1 MSDLPAAL
9 DVPST
14 LVDNVLDDQEQ
25 HLQGIYPGCAHADLV
40 ISENSPLR
48 KPPAAR
54 LATDKSRGAERRC
67 GRDAYLLQK
76 EVFPKDVQFGT
87 AATGDLEECVD
98 TDRVFTKTEP
108 WAEVA
113 PEAKTASVDG
123 VDYVQDDSG
132 QDKSSIKIQD
142 NLMQDDDPVPLSL
155 VARIVVHHQAI
166 THRPI
171 DIAQDL
177 RTFHD
182 LGRPGFV
189 LTLLSAIEN
198 ELGIRTDAG
207 HSMQQRFQHVLRC
220 WGHGLRPYPGDMDT
234 AQRPALGLGE
244 VLARLGSL
252 GAFSSDRTSWLV
264 ENLSI
269 SCFFLAAR
277 TLGWLGLDHVPTRLT
292 SQECAD
298 ILAQRLKKTHED
310 LDEPIPL
317 PHLLRIGALRRCA
330 QVTKLKKPPACDW
343 RYIISRN
350 SSAIGLVGQTETLLS
365 LPHIN
370 ATLDER
376 TQRCRNSLQICEFT
390 HVADRH
396 SPAPN
401 ACLVDALR
409 RLPMHRIFDLGSDF
423 QYLDYASHPTQCC
436 YVALCLGAVGVLPP
450 DNLADLLPLA
460 CSILL
465 EKAKVIGIADN
476 QTFAGR
482 ALCDADDAGSAGLD
496 GCCDSSRVQPSIVP
510 AMKAD
515 ARSAL
520 DNQSREVEI
529 RPLGSEPGIL
539 SATENDIAFP
549 GPPATWHV
557 LLHVL
562 GVHQR
567 VVNPCLFVMDRFQA
581 LQNLGPD
588 CYRKLLVVE
597 IERAQGAELKLTA
610 LPGHGLERRLQ
621 SCSRAC
627 GLQEFDVLTK
637 RFPGRPVSKEGMA
650 SVIELQRFVPAVSDV
665 ETWPQNGRQQFILMY
680 TALLLGKLGYGI
692 PPDLGAHVKA
702 ALECCFWELCAR
714 DPSPSTA

>member
-1 MSDLPAAL
+1 M
-9 DVPST
+9 PSH
-14 LVDNVLDDQEQ
+14 Q
-25 HLQGIYPGCAHADLV
+25 
-40 ISENSPLR
+40 
-48 KPPAAR
+48 
-54 LATDKSRGAERRC
+54 
-67 GRDAYLLQK
+67 
-76 EVFPKDVQFGT
+76 PKG
-87 AATGDLEECVD
+87 VD

-376 TQRCRNSLQICEFT
+376 TQRCRNSLQI
-390 HVADRH
+390 
-396 SPAPN
+396 
-401 ACLVDALR
+401 
-409 RLPMHRIFDLGSDF
+409 
-423 QYLDYASHPTQCC
+423 Y
-436 YVALCLGAVGVLPP
+436 
-450 DNLADLLPLA
+450 
-460 CSILL
+460 
-465 EKAKVIGIADN
+465 N

-567 VVNPCLFVMDRFQA
+567 VVNPCLLLSETPCGGDREGTGSGTQADRFA
-581 LQNLGPD
+581 G
-588 CYRKLLVVE
+588 
-597 IERAQGAELKLTA
+597 
-610 LPGHGLERRLQ
+610 
-621 SCSRAC
+621 
-627 GLQEFDVLTK
+627 
-637 RFPGRPVSKEGMA
+637 
-650 SVIELQRFVPAVSDV
+650 
-665 ETWPQNGRQQFILMY
+665 TWPGEATSIL
-680 TALLLGKLGYGI
+680 
-692 PPDLGAHVKA
+692 
-702 ALECCFWELCAR
+702 LEGLWLAR
-714 DPSPSTA
+714 VRRTDKKISRSTCV